1 MAFGQNQHADSG
13 FYHYQDAEGIDDE
26 LNRVSFPIKQISAV
40 ANADYEVQLGDAVAR
55 PLADTSAEPPRG
67 AITGS
72 MVGAICGCL
81 GGLGVLA
88 VPGIGLVAVVG
99 TTGTTLIMTLAGT
112 GIGVACGG
120 LIDALSG
127 VEPAADEVKR

>member
-1 MAFGQNQHADSG
+1 MAFGQNQHAVGG
-13 FYHYQDAEGIDDE
+13 FYHYQDAEGIDE

-40 ANADYEVQLGDAVAR
+40 ANADYKVQLSDAVAR
-55 PLADTSAEPPRG
+55 PLVDIPAPPRG